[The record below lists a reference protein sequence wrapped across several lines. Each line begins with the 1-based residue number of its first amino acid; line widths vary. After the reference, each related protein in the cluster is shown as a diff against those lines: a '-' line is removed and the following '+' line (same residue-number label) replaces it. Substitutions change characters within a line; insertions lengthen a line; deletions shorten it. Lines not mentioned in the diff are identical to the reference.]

1 MTSCEKAL
9 FDNSLSGKHTGIII
23 LLSHFM
29 FLVPTNREDFFQSVL
44 YAIFGRSV
52 S

>member
-23 LLSHFM
+23 LSSHFM
-29 FLVPTNREDFFQSVL
+29 FLVPTNREDFFNQYCML
-44 YAIFGRSV
+44 CLAGL
-52 S
+52 